1 MKVSFSI
8 VSAAFCGPFGSLM
21 AHKKFQSPSSFLS
34 IRASRLYFDQKCW
47 YLVPSPTQMSPLR
60 SPSLAQD
67 QLPWSPRQN
76 RMTPFGHGK
85 SFGTIFKN
93 LRSTQRSRTW
103 WRGCR
108 RPKTISRSEIVILV
122 LKMWV
127 TCFLV
132 FIPMFLGK
140 RNHLGPFLQVLDWPE
155 GQEQSG
161 GAVGGQERLHGVK
174 W

>member
-1 MKVSFSI
+1 MKVQFSI

-34 IRASRLYFDQKCW
+34 IRASRLYFDQKCQ

-67 QLPWSPRQN
+67 QPPWSPRQN

-93 LRSTQRSRTW
+93 IRSTQRSRTW

-122 LKMWV
+122 LKMRV
-127 TCFLV
+127 TCFQLV
-132 FIPMFLGK
+132 CFWARGIIWDHFYKSQIDLK
-140 RNHLGPFLQVLDWPE
+140 VKNRVE
-155 GQEQSG
+155 GLLEAKKDSM
-161 GAVGGQERLHGVK
+161 E
-174 W
+174 